1 VTAPTLGKR
10 KKFVAS
16 FNQVDFVGTNF
27 SDKNTKNSDVA
38 DERVRIFTGKN
49 ENELAEAAE
58 GDFLVFLS
66 EIGD

>member
-10 KKFVAS
+10 
-16 FNQVDFVGTNF
+16 
-27 SDKNTKNSDVA
+27 DVA

-66 EIGD
+66 EKLVPTKSTWLKEVHFHFCQ